1 MKYWRLMEL
10 GGKYRN
16 LPILPVVG
24 AIVGAAGWL
33 GLLYTQLVRGA
44 LTLDLGLGRR
54 IRPLGPMTVR
64 IQAPRTVVFDVIAA
78 PYLGRTPRAMA
89 SKLRVIEQGED
100 MVLAAHY
107 TKVHGLTATTLET
120 VRFSPPDR
128 IDFRLVRGPVPYV
141 VESFKLTECDGG
153 TEIEYGGELGTDLW
167 ALGEAWGRLVARAWE
182 RTVRSSLYAVRIEAE
197 RRAR

>member
-1 MKYWRLMEL
+1 MVSSGRT
-10 GGKYRN
+10 
-16 LPILPVVG
+16 LPIPAVPG
-24 AIVGAAGWL
+24 AIAVTGASL
-33 GLLYTQLVRGA
+33 GLLYTQMVRGA

-54 IRPLGPMTVR
+54 IRPLGPISVP
-64 IQAPRTVVFDVIAA
+64 IQAPRTVVFDIIAA

-89 SKLRVIEQGED
+89 SKLRVIERGED

-120 VRFSPPDR
+120 VRFSAPDR

-141 VESFKLTECDGG
+141 VESFTLREHDGG
-153 TEIEYGGELGTDLW
+153 TDLEYVGELGTDLW

-182 RTVRSSLYAVRIEAE
+182 RTVRSSLDSVRVEAE